1 MSEDP
6 VPGPTKRSVL
16 VLYASETGNAQEVAE
31 ELGDLAERL
40 HFVTQVSEMNNFKPV
55 SSFLLFSVRVQKL
68 TQERMAGIPRIA
80 YVYDFRRVDYRP
92 G

>member
-1 MSEDP
+1 MTDDQAPRPE
-6 VPGPTKRSVL
+6 KRSAL

-55 SSFLLFSVRVQKL
+55 
-68 TQERMAGIPRIA
+68 G
-80 YVYDFRRVDYRP
+80 
-92 G
+92 

>member
-1 MSEDP
+1 MNTNPASRSQ
-6 VPGPTKRSVL
+6 KRSVL
-16 VLYASETGNAQEVAE
+16 VLYASETGNAQDVAE

-55 SSFLLFSVRVQKL
+55 SSSPLFIFAFELTKL
-68 TQERMAGIPRIA
+68 ELVGNPRIV
-80 YVYDFRRVDYRP
+80 YVHDLCRVDYRA